1 MRSKNSPNPAIR
13 QAPPTKPQPRRGERK
28 QPRTKSR
35 TPVRTKSWV
44 TPEKRPRPRREPT
57 VQPRPHRPDVT
68 KVSLAPSKPASD
80 NQRCT
85 GAAKRI
91 HDGSSQTEISEGR
104 PVGAIGR
111 TRSQRDQRTRRQNDS
126 GGARQSRFRNYKDR
140 YSSAASNSLI
150 AASISS
156 FEYSHAFRSAR
167 RSSRVPRRKICSTAA
182 FLSACFLIASVS
194 MGRFFPRLPSSRI
207 TSFRSS
213 SFFTADRPKER

>member
-1 MRSKNSPNPAIR
+1 MPAP
-13 QAPPTKPQPRRGERK
+13 AKPQPRRGERK
-28 QPRTKSR
+28 QPRTKSM

-44 TPEKRPRPRREPT
+44 SKKKDPGPAGTNTPT
-57 VQPRPHRPDVT
+57 TTHTHSPDVT

-85 GAAKRI
+85 GTAQRI
-91 HDGSSQTEISEGR
+91 HDGSSQTEISKGR
-104 PVGAIGR
+104 PAGAIGR